1 MFDAKKKNKE
11 IEEKY
16 NIFKKEIQNERM
28 FLFKVNQLFNDEF
41 DDMLEEMLL
50 LNESQFISQ
59 LKNRVETELEE
70 IYTDKIFSD
79 KKFNNILEK
88 GFNSIKTDYKPNY
101 QILSTTYDNYLKN
114 KNSKKSDVEFL
125 ANKYRRH
132 CIKEV
137 DNEFATHICNSHLG
151 KFILVKRYGKIE
163 FVICSNCKNS
173 NCSFN

>member
-1 MFDAKKKNKE
+1 MLDTKKKNKE

-28 FLFKVNQLFNDEF
+28 FLFKINQLFNDEF

-101 QILSTTYDNYLKN
+101 QILNATYDNYLKN
-114 KNSKKSDVEFL
+114 KN
-125 ANKYRRH
+125 
-132 CIKEV
+132 
-137 DNEFATHICNSHLG
+137 
-151 KFILVKRYGKIE
+151 
-163 FVICSNCKNS
+163 
-173 NCSFN
+173 